1 MGKTNKEFEE
11 LVEKYLLDKIGIKRN
26 DLRNRFNSNL
36 TIYNKGKFIY
46 AFTRCL
52 NDDYYFITNN
62 CLHVLRYNEDY
73 LDINKT
79 EMGSKDDSRKIPFEK
94 CEVIGNYDEVLELL
108 TDKKVVKEE
117 QSSLNGMPFKVVLT
131 KITQDILYINK
142 GSSLYFIEE
151 IDDERLNIVKYDCVE
166 SSEVNSRAICKIT
179 NLDNNY
185 KFIIEHKSVVDS
197 VSNPIDSRKQI
208 TKEEYEKIY
217 NQIKY

>member
-11 LVEKYLLDKIGIKRN
+11 LVEKYLLDKIGVKRN
-26 DLRNRFNSNL
+26 DLRNRFNGNL

-108 TDKKVVKEE
+108 TDKKVVEKEKLP
-117 QSSLNGMPFKVVLT
+117 LNGMPFKITSTKTIESNIYLDKEDTIYLVNYDNDSEICLYKIKNIGSCEISSKAIITMTVLNNDHEL
-131 KITQDILYINK
+131 IHENK
-142 GSSLYFIEE
+142 HVIYNCL
-151 IDDERLNIVKYDCVE
+151 VQ
-166 SSEVNSRAICKIT
+166 
-179 NLDNNY
+179 NN
-185 KFIIEHKSVVDS
+185 V
-197 VSNPIDSRKQI
+197 KQI